1 MSQHGNGQEVSAQ
14 QLQAIVEKYEDRPD
28 QCTIFPS
35 ANEGVERMSTWVTAS
50 EGSFVDIQTMR

>member
-1 MSQHGNGQEVSAQ
+1 MSQHGNGKEVSGQ

-35 ANEGVERMSTWVTAS
+35 SSEGVERMSTWVSAR
-50 EGSFVDIQTMR
+50 EGSFVDLQTIR

>member
-1 MSQHGNGQEVSAQ
+1 MSQHGNGREVSGQ

-35 ANEGVERMSTWVTAS
+35 ASDGVERMSTWVTAR